1 MDQDFVVNQSAWL
14 LSALTEVACRNV
26 SLALADMIED
36 SAELS
41 EIRTSPEM
49 VKSLID
55 NIRRACEVDE
65 RKENAA

>member
-14 LSALTEVACRNV
+14 LSALTEVACKNV

-41 EIRTSPEM
+41 EIRTDPAV
-49 VKSLID
+49 VKSLIN
-55 NIRRACEVDE
+55 NIRAVCEKND
-65 RKENAA
+65 